1 MKKIESVTALVNHLF
16 SAYNQNINGLDWEEK
31 ITEYSDVIN
40 DFIDYDTDLNELY
53 LQIRQNFANLPQPS
67 SIKKI
72 FNKKQAI
79 AEAKEYI
86 EHPDN
91 NKLVLVICYK
101 DGEIVQI
108 RNHVLKNTPDTDR
121 TLSKETKTM
130 REIYDEVKVRI
141 YPADVVLIGR
151 KLHIPE
157 EYNRD
162 GECIKQRI
170 EEVA

>member
-53 LQIRQNFANLPQPS
+53 LQIRQNFASLPQPS

-101 DGEIVQI
+101 DGEIAQI
-108 RNHVLKNTPDTDR
+108 RKFVMKNTPDTER
-121 TLSKETKTM
+121 TISKDTKLM
-130 REIYDEVKVRI
+130 REIYDEVKVRV

-170 EEVA
+170 EEIA